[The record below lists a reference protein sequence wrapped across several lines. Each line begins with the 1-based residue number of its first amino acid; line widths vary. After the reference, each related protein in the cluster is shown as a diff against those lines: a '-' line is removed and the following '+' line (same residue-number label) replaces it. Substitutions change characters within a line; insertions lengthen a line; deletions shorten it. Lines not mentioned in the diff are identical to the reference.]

1 MAIRKIFRVGST
13 ALTCTT
19 VTRSCSRSM
28 SSSMKG
34 WQLNDYSGI
43 EALNFKEDLKI
54 PTIQTPTDVLIK
66 VEVCL
71 FVCLFVCL

>member
-1 MAIRKIFRVGST
+1 
-13 ALTCTT
+13 
-19 VTRSCSRSM
+19 M

-71 FVCLFVCL
+71 FVCLFITCPVLVLQDYQAETEHP